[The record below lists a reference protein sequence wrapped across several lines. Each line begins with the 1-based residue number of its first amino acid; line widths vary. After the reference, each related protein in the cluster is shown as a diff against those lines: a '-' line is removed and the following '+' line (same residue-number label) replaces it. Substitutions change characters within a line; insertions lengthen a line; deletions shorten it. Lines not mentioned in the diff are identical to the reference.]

1 MVTAKRGVGTTD
13 VISGIVHA
21 LEHRFRGRYIR
32 TPPYYEANPLSVLH
46 RLAPRCANTVRHYFK
61 KIYESQGVLKGGT
74 NIQPKSSLEVCVCL
88 FVCLL
93 CVLLCFIQPV
103 LGNHYNPWVSLSLS
117 LDRFETT

>member
-21 LEHRFRGRYIR
+21 LEHRFGGRYIR

-74 NIQPKSSLEVCVCL
+74 KHPAKILPGGVCVFVRL
-88 FVCLL
+88 FVV
-93 CVLLCFIQPV
+93 CVTLFYSTSFGESLQS
-103 LGNHYNPWVSLSLS
+103 LGFLVTES
-117 LDRFETT
+117 